1 MARLPHSW
9 SPGALPGIALITRY
23 RREWVRGDL
32 IAGVTLTA
40 LIVPQGMAYA
50 ALAGLPPVTGLYATL
65 IPLLVYALV
74 GPSRIFVVAPD
85 SALTLVVAA
94 AIVPL
99 AGGDPGQRVVL
110 AGMLALLV
118 GAYALLAGLGRLGFL
133 ADLVSKPVRLGYLAG
148 IAATVVVGQL
158 PRLLGFGVT
167 TQGLVGEVRGLISG
181 IGGTKPLELGLG
193 LATLAAMLLLGRLVP
208 RAPGLL
214 IAVVGVTVVVA
225 AFGLADDVATVGRV
239 ASGLPG
245 LAWPAVSGAD
255 FVRLAGAAVGIVLI
269 AVADTVVL
277 SRAYAA
283 RLSEPVDTNRELIAL
298 GLANAAAGI
307 FHGFPVS
314 ASASRTPVAEAAGA
328 RTQAT
333 GVVAAGLLA
342 LVLAF
347 ATGLLRDL
355 PLSALAAVL
364 IVAVSRLVNVKELW
378 RLHRMNRADFAL
390 MLACLVGVA
399 AAGVLNGIAIAVGLS
414 IAAFFWRAWHPH
426 EATLGRVAGL
436 KGYHDLERHPEAR
449 QVPGLVLL
457 RFDAPLFFANAG
469 IFRQQAVR
477 VVSSAQPPARR
488 LVVAAEP
495 ITDVDSTAADMLVEL
510 DRELLQLGV
519 QLAFAE
525 LKDPVRD
532 KLRRYGLLEVI
543 GRERF
548 YPTLGVAVHAFV
560 SDFAVDWHE
569 EVGSE

>member
-40 LIVPQGMAYA
+40 LIVPQGIAYA

-99 AGGDPGQRVVL
+99 ADGDPGRRVVL

-148 IAATVVVGQL
+148 IAATVMVGQL
-158 PRLLGFGVT
+158 PRLLGFNVSSRE
-167 TQGLVGEVRGLISG
+167 LIGEVRGLITG
-181 IGGTKPLELGLG
+181 IGGTRPLALGLG
-193 LATLAAMLLLGRLVP
+193 LATLATILLLHRLVP
-208 RAPGLL
+208 RAPALL
-214 IAVVGVTVVVA
+214 IAVVGVTVAVA

-245 LAWPAVSGAD
+245 LAWPAVSGAE

-277 SRAYAA
+277 SRSYAA
-283 RLSEPVDTNRELIAL
+283 RLDEPVDTNRELIAL
-298 GLANAAAGI
+298 GLANAAAGL

-314 ASASRTPVAEAAGA
+314 GSATRTPVAEAAGA
-328 RTQAT
+328 RSQAT
-333 GVVAAGLLA
+333 GVVAASLLA

-364 IVAVSRLVNVKELW
+364 IVAVSRLVNVKELR
-378 RLHRMNRADFAL
+378 RLSRMNPADFAL

-469 IFRQQAVR
+469 IFRQQALR
-477 VVSSAQPPARR
+477 AAAAAQPPARR

-532 KLRRYGLLEVI
+532 KLRRYGLLDVI